1 MRAPQ
6 WILLLW
12 LAAAPALAQAGLVL
26 VAHPHSGI
34 ERLTRDE
41 AINIYLGRY
50 RLLASGVAAEPLD
63 HPVHAEARHR
73 FYRALVNKTPAEIN
87 AYWARLIFSGKTRP
101 PRVVDSVERMLHLVA
116 TRPGAL
122 AYVERS
128 QVDARVKIVF
138 ELEE

>member
-1 MRAPQ
+1 M
-6 WILLLW
+6 
-12 LAAAPALAQAGLVL
+12 
-26 VAHPHSGI
+26 
-34 ERLTRDE
+34 
-41 AINIYLGRY
+41 
-50 RLLASGVAAEPLD
+50 PLN
-63 HPVHAEARHR
+63 PLEIQQS
-73 FYRALVNKTPAEIN
+73 LNKTPAEIN